1 MDILIPL
8 AIVLV
13 VACLAAKKF
22 SPKHWD
28 IGVSNFKK
36 IISKFKK

>member
-8 AIVLV
+8 VIVIAI
-13 VACLAAKKF
+13 ACLAAKKF

-36 IISKFKK
+36 IVSKFKK